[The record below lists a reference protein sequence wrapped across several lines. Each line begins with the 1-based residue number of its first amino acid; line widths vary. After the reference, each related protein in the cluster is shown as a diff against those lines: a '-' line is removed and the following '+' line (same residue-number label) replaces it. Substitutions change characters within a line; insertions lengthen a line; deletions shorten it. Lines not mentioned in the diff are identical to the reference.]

1 MDSIDSFGYWV
12 RRLRKALDLTQA
24 TLAQRVGCA
33 LVTIQKIEQDQRR
46 PSRQLAALLADQL
59 LIPEVDRDQFISMAR
74 GEFVTATLSAS
85 AGVGTPLF
93 KHNLPS
99 PTTPFIGR
107 QNEVA
112 DIIRRLE
119 DPACRL
125 LVLVGPGGIGKTRL
139 AIQAGQTLLN
149 TPPAEATFRHAIYF
163 ISLTAVS
170 SPNDIVTA
178 IAEAANF
185 TFYGSASPKQ
195 QLLDYL
201 RAKEILLLLDNF
213 EHLLAPSEEKNGG
226 GMDLIAEILA
236 VAPAV
241 KFLVTSREAINL
253 QEAWFHPI
261 AGLAFPELS
270 PAPSAQK
277 ESTVEE
283 IETYDAVR
291 LFAQSARRA
300 RVNFSLA
307 AEQKSV
313 IRICQL
319 VEGMPLAIE
328 LAAAWLKVL
337 PCVGIAQE
345 IERSLDFLAT
355 SMHNMPARHRS
366 MRAVFEQSW
375 RLLSGAEQTV
385 LQRLSAFRGSF
396 RPEAANQVAGA
407 SLAVL
412 AALVDKSLV

>member
-12 RRLRKALDLTQA
+12 RRRRKALDLTQA
-24 TLAQRVGCA
+24 TLAQRVGCS

-46 PSRQLAALLADQL
+46 PSRQIAALLADQL
-59 LIPEVDRDQFISMAR
+59 LIPEVDRDQFIRMAR

-85 AGVGTPLF
+85 AGVDTRLF

-107 QNEVA
+107 QNELA
-112 DIIRRLE
+112 DIIRRLK

-149 TPPAEATFRHAIYF
+149 VPPAEATFRHAIYF
-163 ISLTAVS
+163 VSLTAVS

-241 KFLVTSREAINL
+241 KFLVTSREALNL

-261 AGLAFPELS
+261 AGLAFPKLS
-270 PAPSAQK
+270 PTPSADQ
-277 ESTVEE
+277 
-283 IETYDAVR
+283 
-291 LFAQSARRA
+291 
-300 RVNFSLA
+300 
-307 AEQKSV
+307 
-313 IRICQL
+313 
-319 VEGMPLAIE
+319 
-328 LAAAWLKVL
+328 
-337 PCVGIAQE
+337 
-345 IERSLDFLAT
+345 
-355 SMHNMPARHRS
+355 
-366 MRAVFEQSW
+366 
-375 RLLSGAEQTV
+375 
-385 LQRLSAFRGSF
+385 
-396 RPEAANQVAGA
+396 
-407 SLAVL
+407 
-412 AALVDKSLV
+412 